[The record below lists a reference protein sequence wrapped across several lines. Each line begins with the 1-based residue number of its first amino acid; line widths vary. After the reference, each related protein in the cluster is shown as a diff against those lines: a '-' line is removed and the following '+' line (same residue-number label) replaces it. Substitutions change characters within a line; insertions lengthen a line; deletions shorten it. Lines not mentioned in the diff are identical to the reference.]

1 MEEERGKERE
11 RDSLEKTISSDEEK
25 YSFALI
31 IPLCDKRIVHRAA
44 NHQSFLL
51 YTSGCSSRSPL
62 ATLDSRLLK
71 YSRIRVARRNFPSIH
86 LSVPFS
92 SLWASFFFERYFS
105 NIDTLYPFFQEQ
117 RPLEGDHHRM
127 DSQREASSSEDR
139 PFIQASICIYVEATR
154 AAQDERLFSIPGR
167 PPADLFHTSSP
178 CSFRNRDESSSFCKN
193 RGIDGNFFFD
203 FSWQLT
209 VVTDM
214 AGVAQLPRN

>member
-44 NHQSFLL
+44 NHQSFLS

-92 SLWASFFFERYFS
+92 SLWAS
-105 NIDTLYPFFQEQ
+105 IFQISI
-117 RPLEGDHHRM
+117 RSIL
-127 DSQREASSSEDR
+127 SS
-139 PFIQASICIYVEATR
+139 
-154 AAQDERLFSIPGR
+154 
-167 PPADLFHTSSP
+167 
-178 CSFRNRDESSSFCKN
+178 KN
-193 RGIDGNFFFD
+193 RGPSKATITVWIPNGEHPHPKIVHSSNIHMHICRGNACSTRRKAFLDPWPTASRPLPYFESMLVPKSRWIFLFLQNIEESMEIFFSISLD
-203 FSWQLT
+203 
-209 VVTDM
+209 
-214 AGVAQLPRN
+214 N

>member
-44 NHQSFLL
+44 NHQSFLS

-92 SLWASFFFERYFS
+92 SLWAS
-105 NIDTLYPFFQEQ
+105 IFQISI
-117 RPLEGDHHRM
+117 RSIL
-127 DSQREASSSEDR
+127 SS
-139 PFIQASICIYVEATR
+139 
-154 AAQDERLFSIPGR
+154 
-167 PPADLFHTSSP
+167 
-178 CSFRNRDESSSFCKN
+178 KN
-193 RGIDGNFFFD
+193 RGPSKATITVWIPNGEHPHPKIVHSSKHPYAYMSRQRVQHKTKGFSRSLADRQPTSSILRVHARSEIEMNLPLFAKIEESMEIFFSISLD
-203 FSWQLT
+203 
-209 VVTDM
+209 
-214 AGVAQLPRN
+214 N

>member
-31 IPLCDKRIVHRAA
+31 IPLCDKRIVHRAGEPPVI
-44 NHQSFLL
+44 FIVYVWLL
-51 YTSGCSSRSPL
+51 LSLSTSNPRLEVIKIFTYPRGSS
-62 ATLDSRLLK
+62 K
-71 YSRIRVARRNFPSIH
+71 FPFH
-86 LSVPFS
+86 PPFG
-92 SLWASFFFERYFS
+92 SFFLSLSEYFS

-127 DSQREASSSEDR
+127 DSQRGASSSEDR

-178 CSFRNRDESSSFCKN
+178 CSFRNRDESFSFCKN

-203 FSWQLT
+203 FS
-209 VVTDM
+209 
-214 AGVAQLPRN
+214 

>member
-44 NHQSFLL
+44 NHQSFLS

-92 SLWASFFFERYFS
+92 SLWAS
-105 NIDTLYPFFQEQ
+105 IFQISI
-117 RPLEGDHHRM
+117 RSIL
-127 DSQREASSSEDR
+127 SSKNRGPSKATITVWIPNGEH
-139 PFIQASICIYVEATR
+139 PHPKIVHSSKHSYAYIYVEATR

-178 CSFRNRDESSSFCKN
+178 CSFRNQDESFFFCKN
-193 RGIDGNFFFD
+193 RGIDGNFFSISLD
-203 FSWQLT
+203 
-209 VVTDM
+209 
-214 AGVAQLPRN
+214 N

>member
-44 NHQSFLL
+44 NHQSFLS

-92 SLWASFFFERYFS
+92 SLWAS
-105 NIDTLYPFFQEQ
+105 IFQISI
-117 RPLEGDHHRM
+117 RSIL
-127 DSQREASSSEDR
+127 SSKNRGPSKATITVWIPNGEH
-139 PFIQASICIYVEATR
+139 PHPKIVHSSKHPYAYIYVEATR

-178 CSFRNRDESSSFCKN
+178 CSFRNRDESSSFCK
-193 RGIDGNFFFD
+193 I
-203 FSWQLT
+203 
-209 VVTDM
+209 
-214 AGVAQLPRN
+214 

>member
-44 NHQSFLL
+44 NHQSFLS

-92 SLWASFFFERYFS
+92 SLWTS
-105 NIDTLYPFFQEQ
+105 IFQISI
-117 RPLEGDHHRM
+117 RSILSSKNRGPSKATITVCIPNGG
-127 DSQREASSSEDR
+127 ASSSEDR

-167 PPADLFHTSSP
+167 PPADLFHTSNP
-178 CSFRNRDESSSFCKN
+178 CSFRNRDESFSFCKN
-193 RGIDGNFFFD
+193 REIDGNFFFR
-203 FSWQLT
+203 FLLT
-209 VVTDM
+209 IN
-214 AGVAQLPRN
+214 GCNWHGRCGYLAQLPRN